1 MLKFIWIIRIEVG
14 GMKLDLYNVV
24 FVIFKICMLLRIF
37 LEVCWILR
45 YENVIVDFF
54 SKMYDVDD
62 CWWGIDGRIFKLFN
76 RKLGLF
82 MCDLFVNFFNFKVKK
97 FYLKFVDGLLI
108 GIDVFLFGWK
118 FDNNWIVLLVILYVI
133 SRVIFYLIV
142 CKVIGVFF
150 VLKWIFFLCW
160 LCIVNNDGILKMLL
174 KNV

>member
-62 CWWGIDGRIFKLFN
+62 WGIDDRIFKLFN
-76 RKLGLF
+76 RK
-82 MCDLFVNFFNFKVKK
+82 
-97 FYLKFVDGLLI
+97 
-108 GIDVFLFGWK
+108 
-118 FDNNWIVLLVILYVI
+118 
-133 SRVIFYLIV
+133 
-142 CKVIGVFF
+142 
-150 VLKWIFFLCW
+150 
-160 LCIVNNDGILKMLL
+160 
-174 KNV
+174 